1 MNDLAKFAAVK
12 ATPNPMTDD
21 FIYFDHSATTPTDP
35 RVVAAMLP
43 HFTQDFGNPSSLHRV
58 GKAAAA
64 ALNDARE
71 KIAAVL
77 NCDPS
82 EMIFT
87 SGGTESSNL
96 ALFGVAAALSAR
108 GRGRHI
114 ITTAVEHHATLDVAK
129 SLADGGFDV
138 TFLPVDEYGR
148 VTVAQVSDALR
159 DDTILVSVVYANNEV
174 GSVNPIAE
182 IGAELRQR
190 RIPYHVDAV
199 QAPGLLSL
207 DVRALNA
214 DLMSLSA
221 HKFYGPKGI
230 GLLYARRAVPL
241 APQILGGTQQAH
253 RRAGTEPIPLIVG
266 MAEAL
271 SLADTERTETV
282 ARLVSMRD
290 ELIRRIVEL
299 IPEAALTGHP
309 TERLPGHVSF
319 AMRGLNGD
327 SILLDLNEVGIGA
340 SGGSACTAGQQEPS
354 HVLVAMGVDPD
365 RLMGQMRFV
374 LGKHSTPEHVEK
386 LIYHLTT
393 LVERHRAMV
402 PDMK

>member
-1 MNDLAKFAAVK
+1 MNER
-12 ATPNPMTDD
+12 
-21 FIYFDHSATTPTDP
+21 FIYLDHSATTPTDP

-43 HFTQDFGNPSSLHRV
+43 HFTQDFGNPSSLHDV
-58 GKAAAA
+58 GKAAAHT
-64 ALNDARE
+64 LNNARGA
-71 KIAAVL
+71 IAAVL
-77 NCDPS
+77 NCAPD

-96 ALFGVAAALSAR
+96 ALRGVAEAMAGR

-114 ITTAVEHHATLDVAK
+114 ITTAVEHHATMDSAK
-129 SLADGGFDV
+129 ELADQGFEV
-138 TFLPVDEYGR
+138 TFLPVDLYGR
-148 VTVAQVSDALR
+148 VTAQQVVDALR
-159 DDTILVSVVYANNEV
+159 PDTILVSVIYANNEV
-174 GSVNPIAE
+174 GSVNLIAE

-190 RIPYHVDAV
+190 RIPFHVDAV

-207 DVRALNA
+207 DVKALNA

-241 APQILGGTQQAH
+241 KPQMLGGTQQSH

-271 SLADTERTETV
+271 KIAEDERMETV
-282 ARLVSMRD
+282 ARLVPLRD
-290 ELIRRIVEL
+290 ELIRKVLEL
-299 IPEAALTGHP
+299 IPEVALTGHP
-309 TERLPGHVSF
+309 TERLAGHSSF

-340 SGGSACTAGQQEPS
+340 SGGSACTTGQQEPS

-374 LGKHSTPEHVEK
+374 LGKHSTPEHVER
-386 LIYHLTT
+386 LVYHLTA

-402 PDMK
+402 PEVK